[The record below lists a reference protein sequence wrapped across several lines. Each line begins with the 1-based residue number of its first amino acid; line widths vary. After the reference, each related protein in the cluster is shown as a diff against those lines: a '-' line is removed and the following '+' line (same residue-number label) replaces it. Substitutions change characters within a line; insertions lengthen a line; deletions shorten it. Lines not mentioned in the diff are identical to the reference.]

1 MKRNKLISKQK
12 LQKSK
17 FQKNSTERQR
27 KSMEPLIIS
36 AMVRWWHRML
46 IGKMLTRK
54 LFKQMLILKQQ
65 ILIAKI
71 VNIKIYNQVCSVE
84 AILIKHL
91 LIMTE
96 SKRKLRSV
104 HMLIGKLKQPRQN
117 LIMVYL
123 NKMHLERNKKIFR
136 LKFLSWLI
144 TMNICL

>member
-71 VNIKIYNQVCSVE
+71 VNIKIYNPVCSVE
-84 AILIKHL
+84 AILIKHQ

-96 SKRKLRSV
+96 SKHKLRSV

-117 LIMVYL
+117 QIMVYL